1 MRDILSHKPNLNS
14 LVNSAKRFIPM
25 AITEETL
32 NLSLSKVQS
41 PTLDALVDIEQTS
54 LALSS
59 RQPVY
64 VWLDSSDMDWFLRYN
79 PVVVIQVSRHY
90 EVVTGFRAYHAAKSI
105 LGPEEHISVQL
116 MQKVEDVTLTKG
128 AFYELVSQSL
138 MHTPTSSQESIEAY
152 DQLRKLSLRLRKQHG
167 LKLPEKF
174 SAKSLKSLFGVQS
187 KEMRSA
193 RKRKSELTRAM
204 EA

>member
-1 MRDILSHKPNLNS
+1 MQTSVTGEK
-14 LVNSAKRFIPM
+14 
-25 AITEETL
+25 L
-32 NLSLSKVQS
+32 NLLLSKVQS
-41 PTLDALVDIEQTS
+41 PALDALIDIEQTS

-59 RQPVY
+59 RQPVF
-64 VWLDSSDMDWFLRYN
+64 VWLDPGDMDWFLRYN
-79 PVVVIQVSRHY
+79 PVIVRQVSRHY
-90 EVVTGFRAYHAAKSI
+90 EVVAGFRAYHAAKSI
-105 LGPEEHISVQL
+105 LDPEEHISVQL
-116 MQKVEDVTLTKG
+116 MQKVEDVTLVKG

-138 MHTPTSSQESIEAY
+138 MHTPTSSHESVEAY